1 MPRRSRA
8 WIWAGRAVA
17 AAAVIGLA
25 GYLYAA
31 GLGKADELA
40 GVIGVFL
47 ALAALVAPYLLPVP
61 PQPVPPGGPVPP
73 PGPGGDS
80 IVIIADHG
88 SVAARKIHD
97 VTMNGPRPDPRA
109 PGGQAGP

>member
-8 WIWAGRAVA
+8 WIWVGRAVA

-61 PQPVPPGGPVPP
+61 PPRSPQPVPPEVRCHRR
-73 PGPGGDS
+73 
-80 IVIIADHG
+80 VL
-88 SVAARKIHD
+88 V
-97 VTMNGPRPDPRA
+97 VTASSSSPTTTVWPRGRSTT
-109 PGGQAGP
+109 